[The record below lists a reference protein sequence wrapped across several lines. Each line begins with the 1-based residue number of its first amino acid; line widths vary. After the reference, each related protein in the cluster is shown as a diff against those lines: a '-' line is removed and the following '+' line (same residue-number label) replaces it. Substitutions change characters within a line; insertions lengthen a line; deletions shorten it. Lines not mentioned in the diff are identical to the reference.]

1 MLAGYA
7 AVESVQSWEA
17 KVTCI
22 AAIAEEGRVWIG
34 ADSAGVSGWSLTIRR
49 DPKVYRNGQFIFGFT
64 DSFRMGQLL
73 AYALAPPERSPDT
86 SVERFMAT
94 TFVDAVRQCLKDG
107 GYAKREHETETG
119 GTFLAGYQGRL
130 FRVCGDYQVGEA
142 ACGYDACGCGE
153 DIARGSLFTSRGL
166 VASPEDRLRLALGAA
181 ESFSAGVRGPFNV
194 LSIGGGD
201 E

>member
-1 MLAGYA
+1 M
-7 AVESVQSWEA
+7 
-17 KVTCI
+17 TCI

-34 ADSAGVSGWSLTIRR
+34 ADSAGVSGWSLTIQRN
-49 DPKVYRNGQFIFGFT
+49 PKVFRNGQFLFGFT

-73 AYALAPPERSPDT
+73 AYALVPPERSADVT
-86 SVERFMAT
+86 IERFMAT
-94 TFVDAVRQCLKDG
+94 TFVDAVRVTLKEG
-107 GYAKREHETETG
+107 GYARKEHDAETA
-119 GTFLAGYQGRL
+119 GTFLVGYQGRL
-130 FRVCGDYQVGEA
+130 FRVCSDYQVGES
-142 ACGYDACGCGE
+142 ACGFDACGCSE
-153 DIARGSLFTSRGL
+153 DVARGSLFTSRGL